1 MAAPFTANN
10 GDTFG
15 AQTVVG
21 TDTGTTDTGT
31 VAPGGTVS
39 GATAI
44 TWTVNGSN
52 PSPAPG
58 VTIDNSGTI
67 SGTARARSAPPAQA
81 SRATSPFGTGPA
93 V

>member
-21 TDTGTTDTGT
+21 TDTGT